1 MLELKNIRKLYTTNL
16 VLEIPA
22 LKLENDIY
30 WIKGENGSGKTT
42 LLKMMAGL
50 LPFEGDILFKNISLK
65 NKPLAYRKQISWAE
79 AEPLYPSFLTGNN
92 LISLYKDIRG
102 AAQKEIDVLVDAL
115 NMTESIHEPTG
126 TYSAGMNKKLSL
138 ILAFTGNPELIILDE
153 PLITLD
159 PFAFSQV
166 CSIILE
172 KRKNDGTFF
181 LMSSHQ
187 NPGPQLSASVKQLT
201 VINKSIIAE

>member
-42 LLKMMAGL
+42 LLKMIAGL
-50 LPFEGDILFKNISLK
+50 LPFEGDILFKDISLK
-65 NKPLAYRKQISWAE
+65 NNPLAYRKLISWAE
-79 AEPLYPSFLTGNN
+79 AEPLFPSFLTGND
-92 LISLYKDIRG
+92 LISLYKHIRG
-102 AAQKEIDVLVDAL
+102 AAQKEIDVLVEAL
-115 NMTESIHEPTG
+115 SMSETIHEPTG

-138 ILAFTGNPELIILDE
+138 ILALIGNPELIILDK

-159 PFAFSQV
+159 PFAFNQV
-166 CSIILE
+166 CLIIIE
-172 KRKNDGTFF
+172 KNKNEGICI

-187 NPGPQLSASVKQLT
+187 NPGAQLSASVKQLT
-201 VINKSIIAE
+201 VINKSVTAE